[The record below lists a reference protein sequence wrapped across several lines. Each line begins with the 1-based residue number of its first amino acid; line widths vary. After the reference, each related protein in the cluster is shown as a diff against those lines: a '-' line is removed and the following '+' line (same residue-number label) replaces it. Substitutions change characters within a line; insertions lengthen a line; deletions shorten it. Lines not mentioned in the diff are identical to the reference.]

1 MESKAVGQSGDDNA
15 MGAKKIEKVRAHT
28 DTHTYIS
35 YDMMEFMKCLS
46 YGLSYGL
53 MGLMVLWISDVFSGI
68 PLKANADDAGE
79 SLKDIRKLINNAHS
93 RAYNAAIKE
102 AVQRGESQARHF
114 SIFEFFVFS
123 GLKFSCCSWLS

>member
-1 MESKAVGQSGDDNA
+1 
-15 MGAKKIEKVRAHT
+15 
-28 DTHTYIS
+28 
-35 YDMMEFMKCLS
+35 MMEFMKCLS

-68 PLKANADDAGE
+68 PLKAKADDAGE

-93 RAYNAAIKE
+93 RAYNKAIKE

>member
-1 MESKAVGQSGDDNA
+1 

-46 YGLSYGL
+46 YGLSY
-53 MGLMVLWISDVFSGI
+53 GLMVLWISDVFSGI

-114 SIFEFFVFS
+114 SIFEFFAFS
-123 GLKFSCCSWLS
+123 GLFFSCGSWLS

>member
-46 YGLSYGL
+46 DGLSYGP
-53 MGLMVLWISDVFSGI
+53 MVLWISDVFSGI

-93 RAYNAAIKE
+93 RAYNAAIRE